1 MRCALAIAVFLCAA
15 TCVAADAAVKPTPE
29 LLDKIFSAS
38 NTASPAAIRAAMDAV
53 ESARKTIASIQTS
66 VVNPQ
71 VRPNRL
77 TGGWSGSTY
86 VNGQLMYASAEAK
99 KTDLA
104 SWTNIHSA
112 AEKRLS
118 DLRQKLV
125 VAYPVLKPPFSV
137 GQFGE
142 FQSVP
147 TITQIIGD
155 TDATYSLNDT
165 SFWIRGLSTKG
176 LTADDEVPI
185 SGPLVATGTNLVNG
199 KTIMVFEP
207 LDDAFVQSQYKQAL
221 DAKKAPGR

>member
-1 MRCALAIAVFLCAA
+1 MKCAVAIAVFLSAA
-15 TCVAADAAVKPTPE
+15 TCVAADAAVKPIPE
-29 LLDKIFSAS
+29 LRDKIFSAS
-38 NTASPAAIRAAMDAV
+38 NTATPAAIRAAMDAV
-53 ESARKTIASIQTS
+53 ESARKTIVGIQTS

-71 VRPNRL
+71 LRANRL
-77 TGGWSGSTY
+77 AGGSSGSTY
-86 VNGQLMYASAEAK
+86 VKGQLMYASAEAK
-99 KTDLA
+99 KSDLA

-142 FQSVP
+142 FQGVP

-155 TDATYSLNDT
+155 TEATYLLNDT
-165 SFWIRGLSTKG
+165 WFWLRGLSTKG

-185 SGPLVATGTNLVNG
+185 SGPLVVTGTNLVNG
-199 KTIMVFEP
+199 KPIMVFEP
-207 LDDAFVQSQYKQAL
+207 LDDAFIQSQYKQAMN
-221 DAKKAPGR
+221 AKKAPGK